1 MPKTVALGD
10 HFERFITDQVSA
22 GRYNNDSEV
31 VRAGLRLLE
40 EHELKLRELRALIDE
55 GDRALAAG
63 QMKVVTDPG
72 TFASDLIARG
82 RKRQGKRLLKRM
94 PLRSCCVA

>member
-10 HFERFITDQVSA
+10 HFEKFITDQVAA

-40 EHELKLRELRALIDE
+40 EHELKLRQLRALIDE
-55 GDRALAAG
+55 GDRALAEGRVTA
-63 QMKVVTDPG
+63 VTDPD
-72 TFASDLIARG
+72 TFAGGIIARG
-82 RKRQGKRLLKRM
+82 RQRARKTT
-94 PLRSCCVA
+94 A

>member
-10 HFERFITDQVSA
+10 HFEKFIADQVSA

-40 EHELKLRELRALIDE
+40 EHELKLRQLRALIDE
-55 GDRALAAG
+55 GDQALAEG
-63 QMKVVTDPG
+63 RITTVTDPDA
-72 TFASDLIARG
+72 FAGGIIARG
-82 RKRQGKRLLKRM
+82 RQRARKTT
-94 PLRSCCVA
+94 A

>member
-10 HFERFITDQVSA
+10 HFEQFIADQVSA

-40 EHELKLRELRALIDE
+40 EHEIKLRQLRALIDE
-55 GDRALAAG
+55 GDQALAEGRAST
-63 QMKVVTDPG
+63 VTDPDA
-72 TFASDLIARG
+72 FANSIIARG
-82 RKRQGKRLLKRM
+82 RQ
-94 PLRSCCVA
+94 RSRKSSA

>member
-10 HFERFITDQVSA
+10 HFEKFIADQVAA

-40 EHELKLRELRALIDE
+40 EHELKLRELRALVDE
-55 GDRALAAG
+55 GEKAYAEGRFTTVADPSVLANDII
-63 QMKVVTDPG
+63 T
-72 TFASDLIARG
+72 RG
-82 RKRQGKRLLKRM
+82 RQRRAPKSSG
-94 PLRSCCVA
+94 A